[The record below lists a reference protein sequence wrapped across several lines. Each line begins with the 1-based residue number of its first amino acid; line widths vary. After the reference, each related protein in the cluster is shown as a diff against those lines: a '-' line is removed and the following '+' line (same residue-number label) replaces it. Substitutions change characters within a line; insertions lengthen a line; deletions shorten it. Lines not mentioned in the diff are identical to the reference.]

1 MLCVKTKRELVM
13 EKRGEILALAEK
25 YGLTDLRVFGSV
37 ARGDERPESDVD
49 FLVRRKPHSDAYL
62 VFGFKEEV
70 TRLLGCKVDVLVE
83 QRGMK
88 PRLRERVV
96 SEAM

>member
-1 MLCVKTKRELVM
+1 MKTKRELVM
-13 EKRGEILALAEK
+13 EKRREILALAEK
-25 YGLTDLRVFGSV
+25 HGLTEVRLFGSV

-70 TRLLGCKVDVLVE
+70 TRLLDCKVDVLVE
-83 QRGMK
+83 QRSMK
-88 PRLRERVV
+88 ERLRERVTA
-96 SEAM
+96 EAMAV